1 LQRAALALSAGVIGA
16 GFLFPHRKS
25 QRSRE
30 YNDMKRRDFNRIAL
44 GISLCPMLENFVRAQ
59 ATGQTET
66 FAQAPT
72 KNGVTE
78 MSTNDPMA
86 AVRQYIDAFNK
97 GDVKTMAATFAVPG
111 SILDGMAP
119 HVWQGPTATQDW
131 YRDVLVEGKQH
142 GASDYFVTLGEPLHN
157 NVTGDSAYVVVPATM
172 TFKVQGKQVTQSGAV
187 FTVALRKLAE
197 SWRIAAWAWAK
208 GTPR

>member
-1 LQRAALALSAGVIGA
+1 
-16 GFLFPHRKS
+16 
-25 QRSRE
+25 
-30 YNDMKRRDFNRIAL
+30 
-44 GISLCPMLENFVRAQ
+44 
-59 ATGQTET
+59 
-66 FAQAPT
+66 
-72 KNGVTE
+72 
-78 MSTNDPMA
+78 MSTKDPMA
-86 AVRQYIDAFNK
+86 AVQQYIDAFNK

-197 SWRIAAWAWAK
+197 RWRIAAWAWAK